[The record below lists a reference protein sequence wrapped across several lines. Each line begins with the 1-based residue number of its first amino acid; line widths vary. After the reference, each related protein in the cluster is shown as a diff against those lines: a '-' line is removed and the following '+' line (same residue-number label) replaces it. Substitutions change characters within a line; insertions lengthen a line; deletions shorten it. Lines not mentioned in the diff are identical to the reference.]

1 MAGVLPAL
9 GAAIGFAIYQL
20 VNRRAL
26 QTVDV
31 YRGTASILAVG
42 AALLMVAAGLTGGL
56 ALVPAAPLSALLFC
70 AAAGFVHFFCGWTFL
85 AWSQVRLGAARA
97 GILIG
102 TVPLFGALI
111 AAALL
116 DEPLSSGDLAG
127 LVLVVVGVWIVS
139 ARSGVTTATPPRQT
153 RLGIAAG
160 LATALCW
167 SSSPVLIRQGLEG
180 LPSPTAGAGLG
191 MLASALVYALGVVL
205 TKGRAS
211 RTPIDARTRNLLL
224 VTGVAAS
231 SAIWMQWTAYDLT
244 AVATVL
250 AILQL
255 TPITV
260 VILASRIGGDRLGGT
275 ALQRVLVGAV
285 LTVSGSL
292 FLVLG

>member
-9 GAAIGFAIYQL
+9 GAAIGFAIFQL

-31 YRGTASILAVG
+31 YRGTASILAIG
-42 AALLMVAAGLTGGL
+42 AALLMAVAGITGGL
-56 ALVPAAPLSALLFC
+56 ALVPEAPVSALLFC

-102 TVPLFGALI
+102 TVPLFGALV

-116 DEPLSSGDLAG
+116 DEPLSSLDLVG

-139 ARSGVTTATPPRQT
+139 ARSGVTTAAPT
-153 RLGIAAG
+153 RRTHLGIAAG

-205 TKGRAS
+205 TKRRANRS
-211 RTPIDARTRNLLL
+211 PIDGATRRLLL
-224 VTGVAAS
+224 ITGIAAS
-231 SAIWMQWTAYDLT
+231 SAIWMQWTAFDLT

-250 AILQL
+250 AVLQL

-260 VILASRIGGDRLGGT
+260 VILASRIGGDRLDGR
-275 ALQRVLVGAV
+275 ALQRVLAGAL
-285 LTVSGSL
+285 LTVTGSL
-292 FLVLG
+292 LLVLG

>member
-9 GAAIGFAIYQL
+9 GAAVGFAVYQL

-31 YRGTASILAVG
+31 YRGTASILAIG
-42 AALLMVAAGLTGGL
+42 SALLMVVAGLTGGL
-56 ALVPAAPLSALLFC
+56 ALVPEAPVTALLFC

-85 AWSQVRLGAARA
+85 AWAQVRLGAARA

-111 AAALL
+111 AAAVL
-116 DEPLSSGDLAG
+116 DEPLSSTDLVG

-139 ARSGVTTATPPRQT
+139 ARRGVTTDTPPRQT
-153 RLGIAAG
+153 QLGIAAG

-191 MLASALVYALGVVL
+191 MLASAVVYGLGVLL
-205 TKGRAS
+205 TRRRAN
-211 RTPIDARTRNLLL
+211 RTPIAATTRQLLL
-224 VTGVAAS
+224 ITGVAAS
-231 SAIWMQWTAYDLT
+231 SSIWMQWTAFDRT

-255 TPITV
+255 TPVTV
-260 VILASRIGGDRLGGT
+260 VILASRVGGDRLDGT
-275 ALQRVLVGAV
+275 ALRRVLAGAA

>member
-31 YRGTASILAVG
+31 YRGTASILAIG
-42 AALLMVAAGLTGGL
+42 AALLMVVAGITGGL
-56 ALVPAAPLSALLFC
+56 SLVPEAPVSALLFC

-85 AWSQVRLGAARA
+85 AWAQVRLGAARA

-102 TVPLFGALI
+102 TVPLFGALV

-116 DEPLSSGDLAG
+116 DEPLSSSDLVG

-139 ARSGVTTATPPRQT
+139 ARRGVGTDTPPRQT
-153 RLGIAAG
+153 QLGIAAG

-167 SSSPVLIRQGLEG
+167 STSPVLIRQGLEG

-205 TKGRAS
+205 TRGRAN
-211 RTPIDARTRNLLL
+211 RAPIDTSTRNLLL
-224 VTGVAAS
+224 VTGIAAS
-231 SAIWMQWTAYDLT
+231 SSIWMQWTAYDLT

-260 VILASRIGGDRLGGT
+260 VILASRIGGDRLSGT
-275 ALQRVLVGAV
+275 ALQRVLVGAA
-285 LTVSGSL
+285 LTVTGSL